1 LGLHA
6 ATALL
11 HAGARKVIITAR
23 KSVGPH
29 GLDQAIERLNA
40 LPGITGRAVAIAADI
55 SKTEEIQRM
64 LDKVKESES
73 QLDILVANAGTAWGG
88 PFDTTPDAGV
98 VKVLDLNV
106 RSVFNLIRL

>member
-1 LGLHA
+1 
-6 ATALL
+6 LL
-11 HAGARKVIITAR
+11 LAGAKKVFITAR
-23 KSVGPH
+23 KSAGPH

-40 LPGITGRAVAIAADI
+40 LPGVTGRAVAIAADL
-55 SKTEEIQRM
+55 SKTEEIQR
-64 LDKVKESES
+64 LVDEVKKSEPK
-73 QLDILVANAGTAWGG
+73 LHILVANAGAAWGG